1 MKDYLSIREEQT
13 YEYIRDFIRENGYA
27 PSVRDICKDINI
39 PSTSTAHSYIKKLRR
54 LGYIEKNDSIS
65 RSLTLSKQDAV
76 PVVEIPVIGDVA
88 AGTPILAVENIIE
101 YFPVPEAY
109 LKSGI
114 TFMLKVK
121 GDSMIDIGIHDK
133 DMILVKKQEIAYDKD
148 IVVALIDN
156 EVTVKTFYRERDR
169 VRLQPENSAYE
180 PIYVTKDLNILGKVF
195 GVFRIFS

>member
-1 MKDYLSIREEQT
+1 
-13 YEYIRDFIRENGYA
+13 
-27 PSVRDICKDINI
+27 
-39 PSTSTAHSYIKKLRR
+39 
-54 LGYIEKNDSIS
+54 
-65 RSLTLSKQDAV
+65 
-76 PVVEIPVIGDVA
+76 
-88 AGTPILAVENIIE
+88 
-101 YFPVPEAY
+101 
-109 LKSGI
+109 
-114 TFMLKVK
+114 MLKVK

-169 VRLQPENSAYE
+169 IRLQPENSAYE